1 MEGTAYLFMLIGVAM
16 LLRWFLVHDKKPDE
30 KTGGLFAM
38 REPGERG
45 TAPSAGKAA
54 QPWRPGQPL
63 SGRR

>member
-30 KTGGLFAM
+30 KTGGFFAM
-38 REPGERG
+38 REPGEREV
-45 TAPSAGKAA
+45 PKAGKTA
-54 QPWRPGQPL
+54 QPWRPGQPV